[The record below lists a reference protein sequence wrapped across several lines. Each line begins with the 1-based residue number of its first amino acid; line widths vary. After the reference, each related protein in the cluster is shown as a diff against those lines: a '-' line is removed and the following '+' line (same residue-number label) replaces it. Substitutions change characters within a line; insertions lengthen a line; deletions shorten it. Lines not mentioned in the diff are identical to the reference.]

1 MTKIIE
7 AHQTHRFAP
16 VGECIYCGA
25 KNELSDEHI
34 IPLALGGNLVLP
46 DASCKKCAAITSRI
60 ERSILRSF
68 MYEARVVGNFPS
80 RRKKDRPSTLRTKLI
95 SREDKVVEH
104 DLPVG
109 EAPAF
114 LILPMFARA
123 TILNNQPP
131 ARSMNIIGLET
142 LHFGKD
148 VEELV
153 RGHDAK
159 GIEFDAQIQATEFAQ
174 LLAKI
179 AYGYLVATMGIFPRE
194 ETPLLRLIRGEADDG
209 GSWVG
214 SHEYKLEVEAKNPQH
229 ALGVVTCSNAE
240 NVQGF
245 LVRVKLFAK
254 SGATGYEIAT
264 RIPGW
269 KQYAAQLRR

>member
-1 MTKIIE
+1 
-7 AHQTHRFAP
+7 
-16 VGECIYCGA
+16 
-25 KNELSDEHI
+25 
-34 IPLALGGNLVLP
+34 LP
-46 DASCKKCAAITSRI
+46 NASCKKCAAITSRI
-60 ERSILRSF
+60 ERSILRGF
-68 MYEARVVGNFPS
+68 MYEARVIGNFPS
-80 RRKKDRPSTLRTKLI
+80 RRKKDRPNTVCTKLI
-95 SREDKVVEH
+95 SHEGNVVKH
-104 DLPVG
+104 ALPVG

-131 ARSMNIIGLET
+131 ARGINIIGLEA
-142 LHFGKD
+142 LHFGED
-148 VEELV
+148 SEEVV
-153 RGHDAK
+153 RRHDAK
-159 GIEFDAQIQATEFAQ
+159 GIEFSTQIQATEFAQ

-194 ETPLLRLIRGEADDG
+194 ETPLLRLIRGKVDDA

-229 ALGVVTCSNAE
+229 ALGLVACNNAE

-245 LVRVKLFAK
+245 IVRVKLFAK
-254 SGATGYEIAT
+254 SGATGYEIAA
-264 RIPGW
+264 RIPDW

>member
-1 MTKIIE
+1 MASIIE
-7 AHQTHRFAP
+7 AHHTYRFP
-16 VGECIYCGA
+16 SVGECIYCGA
-25 KNELSDEHI
+25 TDELSDEHI

-60 ERSILRSF
+60 ERDILRGF

-80 RRKKDRPSTLRTKLI
+80 RRKKDRPSTVRTKLI
-95 SREDKVVEH
+95 SHEGKVVEH
-104 DLPVG
+104 VLPVG
-109 EAPAF
+109 KAPAF
-114 LILPMFARA
+114 LILPMFPPA

-131 ARSMNIIGLET
+131 AKGMNIIGLEA
-142 LHFGKD
+142 LHFGED
-148 VEELV
+148 AEELL
-153 RGHDAK
+153 RRRDAK
-159 GIEFDAQIQATEFAQ
+159 GIRFGARIQATEFAR

-194 ETPLLRLIRGEADDG
+194 ETPLLRLIRGEADDA

-229 ALGVVTCSNAE
+229 ALGVVTLSNAE

-245 LVRVKLFAK
+245 SVRVKLFAK